1 MPKVQIKFESN
12 LCKFSE
18 FLQLKRKDANWKI
31 YMIFLCA
38 AGSGNILVEWRR
50 SKVIYGKIDF
60 FIVYYKSKLDHT
72 YFKRKIEVG
81 SKNSSDLY
89 LVSKDSAQ

>member
-1 MPKVQIKFESN
+1 M
-12 LCKFSE
+12 
-18 FLQLKRKDANWKI
+18 
-31 YMIFLCA
+31 
-38 AGSGNILVEWRR
+38 VEWRR
-50 SKVIYGKIDF
+50 SRVIYGRIDF

-89 LVSKDSAQ
+89 LVSPESALQPTFCSDIFLDTAN

>member
-1 MPKVQIKFESN
+1 M
-12 LCKFSE
+12 
-18 FLQLKRKDANWKI
+18 
-31 YMIFLCA
+31 
-38 AGSGNILVEWRR
+38 VEWRR
-50 SKVIYGKIDF
+50 SRVIYGKIDF

-89 LVSKDSAQ
+89 LVS